1 LAILIFLSQLNEFKT
16 FDASGAGSWI
26 TGPTLYLM
34 TALVVATMAII
45 YFLPKI
51 TKAIPPSLAAIVA
64 VSGVAIFFGLPTKTV
79 GDIAS
84 ISGGLPSFHFPMVP
98 FTLETLMI
106 VFPYAFIMAMIGL
119 IESLLTLTVVDEM
132 TETRGS
138 GNKECVAQ
146 GTANLVTGFFGGM
159 GGCAMIGQ
167 SIINVSSGGRSRVSG
182 VVASLALITFIL
194 FGASLIE
201 QVPMAA
207 LVGLMFMVAIGTFE
221 WASLKIFRKV
231 PPTDVVV
238 MLMVMVVTVVFH
250 NLAVAVLIG
259 VVISALA
266 FAWENSKMIR
276 ARKRVDEFGDKHY
289 EIYGPLFFG
298 SATTFQEKF
307 DVMNDPERVI
317 IDFEE
322 SRIVDHS
329 GLEVLNKIT
338 ERYAKVGKK
347 VSLINLTSDSKRLL
361 NNADNLVV
369 LNYDRETID
378 VEEEKEAVL
387 S

>member
-1 LAILIFLSQLNEFKT
+1 
-16 FDASGAGSWI
+16 
-26 TGPTLYLM
+26 
-34 TALVVATMAII
+34 
-45 YFLPKI
+45 
-51 TKAIPPSLAAIVA
+51 
-64 VSGVAIFFGLPTKTV
+64 
-79 GDIAS
+79 
-84 ISGGLPSFHFPMVP
+84 
-98 FTLETLMI
+98 
-106 VFPYAFIMAMIGL
+106 
-119 IESLLTLTVVDEM
+119 
-132 TETRGS
+132 
-138 GNKECVAQ
+138 
-146 GTANLVTGFFGGM
+146 
-159 GGCAMIGQ
+159 
-167 SIINVSSGGRSRVSG
+167 
-182 VVASLALITFIL
+182 
-194 FGASLIE
+194 
-201 QVPMAA
+201 
-207 LVGLMFMVAIGTFE
+207 
-221 WASLKIFRKV
+221 RKV